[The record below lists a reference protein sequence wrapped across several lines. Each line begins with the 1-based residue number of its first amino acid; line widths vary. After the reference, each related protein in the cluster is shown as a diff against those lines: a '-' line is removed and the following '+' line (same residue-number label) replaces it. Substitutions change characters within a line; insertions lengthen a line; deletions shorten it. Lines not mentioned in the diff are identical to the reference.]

1 MQPESR
7 KYLFDVSRAA
17 DLLSRFTEG
26 KTFADFSEDE
36 LLQSA
41 VERQMEIIG
50 EAINQLS
57 RVDAETAERI
67 SGYRRIIALRNV
79 LIHGYAQ
86 VDSRIVWDVIQ
97 MNLPVLQKETQT
109 LPGEG

>member
-1 MQPESR
+1 MRPESR

-86 VDSRIVWDVIQ
+86 VDSRILWDVLQ
-97 MNLPVLQKETQT
+97 MNLPVLQRETQT
-109 LPGEG
+109 LLGDG

>member
-1 MQPESR
+1 MRPESR
-7 KYLFDVSRAA
+7 KYLYDVSKAA
-17 DLLSRFTEG
+17 ELLSWFTEG
-26 KTFADFSEDE
+26 KTFDDFSEDQ

-57 RVDAETAERI
+57 RVDAETVARI
-67 SGYRRIIALRNV
+67 SGYRWIIALRNV

-86 VDSRIVWDVIQ
+86 VDSRILWDVLQ
-97 MNLPVLQKETQT
+97 MNLPVLQRETQA
-109 LPGEG
+109 LLGDC

>member
-1 MQPESR
+1 MRPESR

-17 DLLSRFTEG
+17 ELLARFTAG
-26 KTFADFSEDE
+26 KTFADFSEDQ

-57 RVDAETAERI
+57 RVDAETAARI

-86 VDSRIVWDVIQ
+86 VDSRILWDVLQI
-97 MNLPVLQKETQT
+97 NLPVLQRETQT
-109 LPGEG
+109 LLGDD

>member
-1 MQPESR
+1 MRPESR

-17 DLLSRFTEG
+17 DLLSHFTEG
-26 KTFADFSEDE
+26 KTFADFSEDQ
-36 LLQSA
+36 LLQSG

-57 RVDAETAERI
+57 RVDAETAAQI
-67 SGYRRIIALRNV
+67 SGYRRIIALRNI

-86 VDSRIVWDVIQ
+86 VDSRILWDVLQ
-97 MNLPVLQKETQT
+97 MNLPVLQRETQT
-109 LPGEG
+109 LLGDG

>member
-1 MQPESR
+1 MRPESR
-7 KYLFDVSRAA
+7 KYLFEVSRAA
-17 DLLSRFTEG
+17 ELLSRFTAG
-26 KTFADFSEDE
+26 KTFADFSEDQ

-57 RVDAETAERI
+57 RIDAETAARI

-86 VDSRIVWDVIQ
+86 VDSRILWDVLQ
-97 MNLPVLQKETQT
+97 MNLPVLQREAQT
-109 LPGEG
+109 LLNDG